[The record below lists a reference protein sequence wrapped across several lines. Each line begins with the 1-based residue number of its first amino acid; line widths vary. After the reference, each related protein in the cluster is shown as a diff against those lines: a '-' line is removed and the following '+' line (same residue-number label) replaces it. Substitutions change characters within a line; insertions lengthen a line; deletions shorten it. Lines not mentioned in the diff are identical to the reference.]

1 MVICK
6 FFQQGNCR
14 YGNNCRFDH
23 IPDYSPSG
31 DPGFRGRFTG
41 HYPSNNYY
49 SSHNKHNAGPYKL
62 ANSSHDSEE
71 LMKAIA
77 QEVIQSEKGGQWPLS
92 CYAPIKE
99 RHCYPGLEDHSPE
112 EIRWKMYE
120 ALKNG
125 TLPEYQ
131 RQIKELYEIAKMRR
145 NSFLNPSEEMYKII
159 DKIFHGQKLET
170 ETNFSFIQAA
180 NQTSTNKYSLWNSPG
195 FGSNQQTSAAPVSSN
210 FSFSLPQFGGPVNQP
225 VVEQSPNVF
234 GASIQPMLTMHN
246 IPVSNQILQSVPN
259 QMPSVPNQMPGMFGN
274 QSHVQNSSPF
284 SNATQGFQQPN
295 QPQVSAPNTG
305 PMFGANNNI
314 SNINST
320 APNKFESGSID
331 SSIYSMKTDLAE
343 HEINAFLAQTFAMG
357 KIPTKPPSRDLCTV

>member
-145 NSFLNPSEEMYKII
+145 NSFLNPS
-159 DKIFHGQKLET
+159 
-170 ETNFSFIQAA
+170 
-180 NQTSTNKYSLWNSPG
+180 

-259 QMPSVPNQMPGMFGN
+259 QMPSDPNQMPGMFGN

-331 SSIYSMKTDLAE
+331 SSIYSVKTDLAE
-343 HEINAFLAQTFAMG
+343 HEINAFLAQTFTMG